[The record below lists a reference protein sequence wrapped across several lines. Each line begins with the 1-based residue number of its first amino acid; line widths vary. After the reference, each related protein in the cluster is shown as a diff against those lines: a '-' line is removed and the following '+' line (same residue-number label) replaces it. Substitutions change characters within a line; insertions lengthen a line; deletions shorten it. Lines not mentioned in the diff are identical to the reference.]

1 MAPEDPTQDSAE
13 EDWAVAGDDGVAE
26 VDFPS
31 TAEPIRA
38 DGRDMGP
45 CLYLG
50 PAGQRCARPA
60 LDGGFCA
67 SHRPGGGIGAAIRD
81 LARVLAA
88 TVAIVALLW
97 PYLHDVVR
105 ELLRWINSP

>member
-1 MAPEDPTQDSAE
+1 
-13 EDWAVAGDDGVAE
+13 

-31 TAEPIRA
+31 LAEPIHT
-38 DGRDMGP
+38 DSRDRGP

-50 PAGQRCARPA
+50 PAGQRCNRAA

-67 SHRPGGGIGAAIRD
+67 SHRPGRRIASAIRD
-81 LARVLAA
+81 PARVLAA
-88 TVAIVALLW
+88 TIAIVALLW

-105 ELLRWINSP
+105 ELLQWINSP